1 MAISG
6 ELLDPDMLEGGTRV
20 FSALAAIWE
29 EGQVL
34 SGGISYLPLT
44 RVFQLMAEEHR
55 AEESEVCWA
64 WEMGRIAAL
73 LCTGT
78 DPGLER
84 SSALH
89 GKEPWWASGWRWSK
103 WENNRAA
110 DSGAATECP
119 QEAVSMEVIMTT
131 ERFLSRHL
139 CRGSCQSLA
148 LFKDPN
154 PIRLEM
160 TRIQQTVIV
169 RKTYFQIFAVT
180 Q

>member
-44 RVFQLMAEEHR
+44 RVFQLMPEEHR

-84 SSALH
+84 TGRSPGGPVGGDGPSGKTIEQLTVGLPLSVPKKQSAW
-89 GKEPWWASGWRWSK
+89 KS
-103 WENNRAA
+103 
-110 DSGAATECP
+110 
-119 QEAVSMEVIMTT
+119 
-131 ERFLSRHL
+131 
-139 CRGSCQSLA
+139 
-148 LFKDPN
+148 
-154 PIRLEM
+154 
-160 TRIQQTVIV
+160 
-169 RKTYFQIFAVT
+169 
-180 Q
+180 